1 EKNYDSAEYYL
12 QKSYQL
18 VREKQQTGNLNLNYL
33 VWGKIKYGREEYDSA
48 RYYFQQGLE
57 SALETQDLK
66 SQKTYYLNFVKL
78 YKATKDFQKALEY
91 QKKYTQL
98 SDSLATLKAAEQ
110 LNTLA
115 IEYETQQKENQI
127 NEQQLE
133 ISRQKSRQIMLGGGT
148 AFLILASIIGFLLF
162 QNRQRKAQIALEL
175 EKAEAASLREMDRV
189 KSHFFANISHEFR
202 TPLTLILG
210 PLKKLMSGS
219 LEENPRLYFQL
230 MKRNAERLLQ
240 LINQLL
246 DLSKLEAGKME
257 LRLEKGDIM
266 AFFRSVAGNFISQ
279 ANAKNIHFDI
289 QIPTDPLITAFDA
302 DKLEKVVNN
311 LLSNA
316 FKFTPEEGKISLS
329 ISQRGQNLEI
339 SVKDSG
345 IGIPEERLANIFE
358 RFFQVQSDP
367 NREVRAYEGSGIGL
381 ALVKEIIDLHGGEIQ
396 VESQLGEG
404 SHFRVILPLIEQGEM
419 MESVISFQPAISG
432 LEENQP
438 VLASRSNPA
447 SNAPV
452 ILITEDNDDIRLYL
466 KTLLQSE
473 YQLIEAAH
481 GREGCEKAQARIP
494 DLIISDVMMPEM
506 DGFTF
511 LKTIKNDPRTSH
523 IPVIMLTAR
532 AGKQSKLQGLN
543 IGADDY
549 LAKPFDEEELLIKV
563 RNLIEQRRKLS
574 QKLGRDIVRLSP
586 EEIEVE
592 SADKQFLSRV
602 ITVIETY
609 MADEN
614 FTIEDLSQEVG
625 LSRSQLH
632 RKLKGLVDQSP
643 SVFLRTIRLKR
654 AKQLLEEKVG
664 TSAEISFLVGFNS
677 PAYFTRCFREQFG
690 VTPGEI
696 GSLG

>member
-1 EKNYDSAEYYL
+1 
-12 QKSYQL
+12 
-18 VREKQQTGNLNLNYL
+18 
-33 VWGKIKYGREEYDSA
+33 
-48 RYYFQQGLE
+48 
-57 SALETQDLK
+57 
-66 SQKTYYLNFVKL
+66 
-78 YKATKDFQKALEY
+78 
-91 QKKYTQL
+91 
-98 SDSLATLKAAEQ
+98 
-110 LNTLA
+110 
-115 IEYETQQKENQI
+115 QQKENQI

-289 QIPTDPLITAFDA
+289 QIPADPLITAFDA

-316 FKFTPEEGKISLS
+316 FKFTPEEGEISLS

-367 NREVRAYEGSGIGL
+367 NREVRAYEGS
-381 ALVKEIIDLHGGEIQ
+381 
-396 VESQLGEG
+396 
-404 SHFRVILPLIEQGEM
+404 
-419 MESVISFQPAISG
+419 
-432 LEENQP
+432 
-438 VLASRSNPA
+438 
-447 SNAPV
+447 
-452 ILITEDNDDIRLYL
+452 
-466 KTLLQSE
+466 
-473 YQLIEAAH
+473 
-481 GREGCEKAQARIP
+481 
-494 DLIISDVMMPEM
+494 
-506 DGFTF
+506 
-511 LKTIKNDPRTSH
+511 
-523 IPVIMLTAR
+523 
-532 AGKQSKLQGLN
+532 
-543 IGADDY
+543 
-549 LAKPFDEEELLIKV
+549 
-563 RNLIEQRRKLS
+563 
-574 QKLGRDIVRLSP
+574 
-586 EEIEVE
+586 
-592 SADKQFLSRV
+592 
-602 ITVIETY
+602 
-609 MADEN
+609 
-614 FTIEDLSQEVG
+614 
-625 LSRSQLH
+625 
-632 RKLKGLVDQSP
+632 
-643 SVFLRTIRLKR
+643 
-654 AKQLLEEKVG
+654 
-664 TSAEISFLVGFNS
+664 
-677 PAYFTRCFREQFG
+677 
-690 VTPGEI
+690 
-696 GSLG
+696 

>member
-1 EKNYDSAEYYL
+1 
-12 QKSYQL
+12 
-18 VREKQQTGNLNLNYL
+18 
-33 VWGKIKYGREEYDSA
+33 
-48 RYYFQQGLE
+48 
-57 SALETQDLK
+57 
-66 SQKTYYLNFVKL
+66 
-78 YKATKDFQKALEY
+78 
-91 QKKYTQL
+91 
-98 SDSLATLKAAEQ
+98 
-110 LNTLA
+110 
-115 IEYETQQKENQI
+115 
-127 NEQQLE
+127 
-133 ISRQKSRQIMLGGGT
+133 
-148 AFLILASIIGFLLF
+148 
-162 QNRQRKAQIALEL
+162 
-175 EKAEAASLREMDRV
+175 
-189 KSHFFANISHEFR
+189 
-202 TPLTLILG
+202 
-210 PLKKLMSGS
+210 
-219 LEENPRLYFQL
+219 
-230 MKRNAERLLQ
+230 
-240 LINQLL
+240 
-246 DLSKLEAGKME
+246 
-257 LRLEKGDIM
+257 
-266 AFFRSVAGNFISQ
+266 
-279 ANAKNIHFDI
+279 
-289 QIPTDPLITAFDA
+289 
-302 DKLEKVVNN
+302 
-311 LLSNA
+311 
-316 FKFTPEEGKISLS
+316 
-329 ISQRGQNLEI
+329 
-339 SVKDSG
+339 
-345 IGIPEERLANIFE
+345 
-358 RFFQVQSDP
+358 
-367 NREVRAYEGSGIGL
+367 
-381 ALVKEIIDLHGGEIQ
+381 
-396 VESQLGEG
+396 
-404 SHFRVILPLIEQGEM
+404 
-419 MESVISFQPAISG
+419 
-432 LEENQP
+432 
-438 VLASRSNPA
+438 
-447 SNAPV
+447 
-452 ILITEDNDDIRLYL
+452 
-466 KTLLQSE
+466 
-473 YQLIEAAH
+473 
-481 GREGCEKAQARIP
+481 
-494 DLIISDVMMPEM
+494 SDVMMPEM